1 MTRPQ
6 NHTIAVLIMSLSMFL
21 IGIGDAVVRFLG
33 ETIPVGQLVFVRG
46 GLVVVMLVV
55 VMRLMRDA
63 LRLACLGNKWSLI
76 RGVAETT
83 ATFAFFTS
91 IQLIPIALA
100 VTVVFVFP
108 VLLTLASMLFLGER
122 VGVFRL
128 SAVMLG
134 FIGVIV
140 VAAPTDAGFNLA
152 LIYPLISAVSLVV
165 RDLVTRK
172 IPDSISPVAITLT
185 GAGVAAV
192 AGAMTLPFIGWV
204 AIAPSL
210 YGLFIAASAL
220 VAGAFITYVIA
231 IRRGALS
238 VLAPTQYMVILWAL
252 LWGLLF
258 WNEIPD
264 TRAFIGGGLIILAG
278 MVILWRE
285 HQLGIK
291 RRTKFAPTLKFAPT
305 PPRRP

>member
-76 RGVAETT
+76 RGIAETT

-185 GAGVAAV
+185 GAGCS
-192 AGAMTLPFIGWV
+192 GG
-204 AIAPSL
+204 S
-210 YGLFIAASAL
+210 
-220 VAGAFITYVIA
+220 
-231 IRRGALS
+231 RG
-238 VLAPTQYMVILWAL
+238 Q
-252 LWGLLF
+252 
-258 WNEIPD
+258 
-264 TRAFIGGGLIILAG
+264 
-278 MVILWRE
+278 
-285 HQLGIK
+285 
-291 RRTKFAPTLKFAPT
+291 
-305 PPRRP
+305 

>member
-1 MTRPQ
+1 
-6 NHTIAVLIMSLSMFL
+6 
-21 IGIGDAVVRFLG
+21 
-33 ETIPVGQLVFVRG
+33 
-46 GLVVVMLVV
+46 
-55 VMRLMRDA
+55 
-63 LRLACLGNKWSLI
+63 
-76 RGVAETT
+76 
-83 ATFAFFTS
+83 
-91 IQLIPIALA
+91 
-100 VTVVFVFP
+100 
-108 VLLTLASMLFLGER
+108 
-122 VGVFRL
+122 
-128 SAVMLG
+128 
-134 FIGVIV
+134 
-140 VAAPTDAGFNLA
+140 
-152 LIYPLISAVSLVV
+152 
-165 RDLVTRK
+165 
-172 IPDSISPVAITLT
+172 
-185 GAGVAAV
+185 
-192 AGAMTLPFIGWV
+192 MTLPFIGWV

-291 RRTKFAPTLKFAPT
+291 RRREIPNAL
-305 PPRRP
+305 PRG

>member
-1 MTRPQ
+1 MTRRH
-6 NHTIAVLIMSLSMFL
+6 NHTIAVLIMSLSIFL
-21 IGIGDAVVRFLG
+21 ISIGDAVVRLLG
-33 ETIPVGQLVFVRG
+33 ETIPVGQLVGVRG
-46 GLVVVMLVV
+46 ALVVVMLVV
-55 VMRLMRDA
+55 VMRLMHDP

-83 ATFAFFTS
+83 GTFSFFIS

-100 VTVVFVFP
+100 TTVVFVFP
-108 VLLTLASMLFLGER
+108 VLLTLASMLFLRER

-134 FIGVIV
+134 FIGVMV
-140 VAAPTDAGFNLA
+140 VAAPTDEGFNLA
-152 LIYPLISAVSLVV
+152 LIYPLIVAVSIVA

-185 GAGVAAV
+185 GAGVAVV
-192 AGAMTLPFIGWV
+192 AGAMTLPFVGWV

-210 YGLFIAASAL
+210 YGLFVVASAL
-220 VAGAFITYVIA
+220 VAGAFITYVVA
-231 IRRGALS
+231 IRQGELS

-291 RRTKFAPTLKFAPT
+291 RRTKFAPT
-305 PPRRP
+305 PPRRS